1 MFDTLSAL
9 SSNNLDKNEYLTGED
24 LGLKPS
30 TVEQEKF
37 EYSPLGKI
45 FNKGLSKDD
54 KKEGILKRLENIK
67 DKNDEL
73 LNTFS
78 ITNKTPKNKTN
89 NQRKK
94 LMYNAKHSFAKL
106 RNIDDIKK
114 LSLDSM
120 FNLMR
125 KHHKKFTSLNNLVLQ
140 TEDNEKLKQEVL
152 INAGDI
158 YNELYDIYRNKYSK
172 KINSLN
178 TKNRMKL
185 EYKKLRLSDEYQ
197 YLSEEEQ
204 EEETITDVNE
214 KINKQETGINREL
227 FKKHF

>member
-1 MFDTLSAL
+1 
-9 SSNNLDKNEYLTGED
+9 
-24 LGLKPS
+24 
-30 TVEQEKF
+30 
-37 EYSPLGKI
+37 
-45 FNKGLSKDD
+45 
-54 KKEGILKRLENIK
+54 
-67 DKNDEL
+67 
-73 LNTFS
+73 
-78 ITNKTPKNKTN
+78 
-89 NQRKK
+89 
-94 LMYNAKHSFAKL
+94 
-106 RNIDDIKK
+106 
-114 LSLDSM
+114 M
-120 FNLMR
+120 FNTM
-125 KHHKKFTSLNNLVLQ
+125 KMYHKKFTSLNNLTPR
-140 TEDNEKLKQEVL
+140 TENKEKLKQEVL

-227 FKKHF
+227 FKKHFKFSKT